1 MFVVICSGYLQSFCN
16 RRILHTN
23 KSYLLIIG
31 CCSPMKETV
40 MTFGLQGREVSEFV
54 SNKILKNAG
63 KSANRVMSFF
73 LSFSRLFVVVVL
85 FDESAAVHS
94 YKCLCVFSE
103 CAIDGGLEEMVEEL
117 NSGKIMYAFCK
128 VLDPSSGVPKFVLIN
143 WVRID
148 NNVQNQMHWWELA
161 YFIM

>member
-1 MFVVICSGYLQSFCN
+1 MGH
-16 RRILHTN
+16 HTWL
-23 KSYLLIIG
+23 Y
-31 CCSPMKETV
+31 V
-40 MTFGLQGREVSEFV
+40 TFF
-54 SNKILKNAG
+54 I
-63 KSANRVMSFF
+63 
-73 LSFSRLFVVVVL
+73 VVVVL
-85 FDESAAVHS
+85 FDESAVVHS

-128 VLDPSSGVPKFVLIN
+128 VLDSSSGVSKFVLIN

-148 NNVQNQMHWWELA
+148 KNHMYCWELA